1 LEPILTLN
9 SRSHLMLEIVRDH
22 LKLTTAGVRAEIGRM
37 HDSTIRVLAAKGI
50 KYDTL
55 RSALVPSA
63 DKHEAGLVFD
73 PAAVESSWYVF
84 PIIGEV
90 LPLLEP
96 RASQSI
102 LCGDLI
108 GRDQASVI
116 EMIMESMVVTR
127 PLSYPRER
135 PLFCVY
141 LNNLSDQALQ
151 RINQRLAVFPA
162 YLGYIPATFSSR
174 AKTYLSMTLV
184 NTFLKH
190 GKKVI
195 MGDPDAAERPDEEN
209 VNTLCYPFKES
220 GYEVRSLQSDLF
232 GVFLSFKIERPVYLG
247 FEADSEMA
255 INAISEKVHPI
266 TDFDVELVKQ
276 KHAYLLREKLGK
288 LQKAQIENL
297 DSHQL
302 ASLIKSKLASNYIYN
317 MVYLPEHE
325 VMKFNIMLEVER
337 DDGGYPTRLTAA
349 LEYLPKERLLRVITL
364 C

>member
-302 ASLIKSKLASNYIYN
+302 ASLIKSKVASNYIYN
-317 MVYLPEHE
+317 MVYSPEHE
-325 VMKFNIMLEVER
+325 VRKFNIMLEVDRE
-337 DDGGYPTRLTAA
+337 DGGYPTRLTAA
-349 LEYLPKERLLRVITL
+349 LEYLPKERRLRVITL

>member
-1 LEPILTLN
+1 
-9 SRSHLMLEIVRDH
+9 MLEIVRDH

-50 KYDTL
+50 KYNNL

-73 PAAVESSWYVF
+73 PAAVESSWYSL

-302 ASLIKSKLASNYIYN
+302 ASLIKSKVASNYIYN
-317 MVYLPEHE
+317 MVYSPEHE
-325 VMKFNIMLEVER
+325 VRKFNIMLEVDRE
-337 DDGGYPTRLTAA
+337 DGGYPTRLTAA
-349 LEYLPKERLLRVITL
+349 LEYLPKERRLRVITL